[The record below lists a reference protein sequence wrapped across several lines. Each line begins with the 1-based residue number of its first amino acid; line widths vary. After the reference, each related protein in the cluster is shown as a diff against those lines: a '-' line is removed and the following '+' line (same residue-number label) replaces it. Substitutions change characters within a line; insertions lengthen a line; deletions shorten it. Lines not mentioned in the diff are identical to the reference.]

1 MQYRVA
7 NLINSSYI
15 DYYMLKRIEH
25 YADYRQYLRDF
36 YEDRKRRSPG
46 YSYRVFCRKS
56 GIKSPSL
63 FKEVIQGKRNLTKK
77 TIPAFA
83 KGLGLTDT
91 DASFFAQLVAY
102 NQSSTSEEKQNCL
115 ERMRGLRRPVKQKVI
130 PLDQREYF
138 AKWYNPVL
146 RESTCIFDWH
156 EDFSVLARSLDPPI
170 STREAHNG
178 VSLLLRLGMIIK
190 KPDGKYIQADQA
202 ITTGPEVVSD
212 GVRMLNRHL
221 STLGVE
227 AIERFSPS
235 NRDISSMVIGMSS
248 RTFSLIKQEIL
259 EFRRR
264 IARIVDD
271 ENHPDQVYNVNIQ
284 FFPTSKKNV
293 KSEGPDE

>member
-1 MQYRVA
+1 
-7 NLINSSYI
+7 
-15 DYYMLKRIEH
+15 MLKRIEH
-25 YADYRQYLRDF
+25 FADYRQYLRDF
-36 YEDRKRRSPG
+36 YEDRKQQVPG

-63 FKEVIQGKRNLTKK
+63 FIEVIQGKRNLTRR
-77 TIPAFA
+77 TIPAFI

-91 DASFFAQLVAY
+91 DASFFTQLVAF
-102 NQSSTSEEKQNCL
+102 NQSTTSEEKQSCL

-138 AKWYNPVL
+138 SKWYNPVL
-146 RESTCIFDWH
+146 RESACIFDWH
-156 EDFSVLARSLDPPI
+156 EDFSLLARSLDPPI
-170 STREAHNG
+170 STREARNG
-178 VSLLLRLGMIIK
+178 VSLLLRLGMIVK
-190 KPDGKYIQADQA
+190 NPDGKYVQADQA

-221 STLGVE
+221 SALGVE
-227 AIERFSPS
+227 AIERFPPS
-235 NRDISSMVIGMSS
+235 KRDISSMVIGVSS
-248 RTFSLIKQEIL
+248 QAFSLIKQEIL

-284 FFPTSKKNV
+284 FFPTSRKVVN
-293 KSEGPDE
+293 SEELND